1 MATTQITQPT
11 NVTLGYGTTSGSL
24 TVTFTAP
31 TNPATGQTYTALACQ
46 NSGMSTSC
54 VGPTAITSGGQI
66 TGLSATQGSAGVNYY
81 VTVTATAST
90 GYLASTSAVSSA
102 HADTSQVNAPTGLTT
117 APSTTTAGAVTATF
131 TASTGV
137 APASYTATACTASNM
152 TGTCF
157 TQTSYTSG
165 SQFTGLTQGT
175 NYYVQITAVGASG
188 YASATSSISS
198 ATLATTQLN
207 PPAPVLIAG
216 SGTSYA
222 SLQITGSGTNN
233 GPGSQGYTYQ
243 VCTGSGTGCLAAQT
257 VTAYPQVISTTNG
270 STALTAG
277 TTYYVQV
284 TATASTGYLASTAQA
299 GSAVATL
306 QLGTPTA
313 ISATTNGTNA
323 LNVTW
328 TNASNDPAGSNS
340 YTITA
345 CTNNA
350 FNQGCVSTTFNTSGN
365 TDTFSGLATSTNYYL
380 EVKENASTGYLASAY
395 GTNTSTTYK
404 S

>member
-1 MATTQITQPT
+1 
-11 NVTLGYGTTSGSL
+11 
-24 TVTFTAP
+24 
-31 TNPATGQTYTALACQ
+31 
-46 NSGMSTSC
+46 
-54 VGPTAITSGGQI
+54 
-66 TGLSATQGSAGVNYY
+66 
-81 VTVTATAST
+81 
-90 GYLASTSAVSSA
+90 
-102 HADTSQVNAPTGLTT
+102 
-117 APSTTTAGAVTATF
+117 
-131 TASTGV
+131 
-137 APASYTATACTASNM
+137 M

-188 YASATSSISS
+188 YASTNSSISS

-222 SLQITGSGTNN
+222 SLLITGSGTNN

-257 VTAYPQVISTTNG
+257 VTASPQVISTTTG

-284 TATASTGYLASTAQA
+284 TATASTGYLASTPAQA

-345 CTNNA
+345 CTNNG
-350 FNQGCVSTTFNTSGN
+350 FSQGCVSTTFNTTGN